1 MQELKARIQLLLRT
15 NGTFEKNP
23 FSLLFINILKK
34 MNVKWGSLQRCLW
47 IIIYLLAEVE
57 SNETIFSYKAMLE

>member
-1 MQELKARIQLLLRT
+1 MQELKAHIQLLLRT

-34 MNVKWGSLQRCLW
+34 MNVKWGSLQHCLC
-47 IIIYLLAEVE
+47 IIIYLLAEVK